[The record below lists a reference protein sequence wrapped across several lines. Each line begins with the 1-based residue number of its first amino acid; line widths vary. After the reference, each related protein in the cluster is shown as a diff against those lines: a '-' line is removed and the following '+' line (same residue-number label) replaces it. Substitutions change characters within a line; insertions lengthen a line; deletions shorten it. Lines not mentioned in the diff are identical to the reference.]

1 MSLRQSCY
9 GYLANNEGFVG
20 FVSLVVLCIKQPI
33 ARNLMNKTTEAQNRY
48 REYCVLVR
56 ARMKVTLVS
65 IDILLSV
72 NTSHLFATTIHVQ
85 YSKAYTSDSPSED
98 TEGLSSPR
106 FQGEVLGFP

>member
-1 MSLRQSCY
+1 MYIRFRASP
-9 GYLANNEGFVG
+9 
-20 FVSLVVLCIKQPI
+20 K
-33 ARNLMNKTTEAQNRY
+33 RNQLYRY

-85 YSKAYTSDSPSED
+85 YSKAYTSDSPSEH
-98 TEGLSSPR
+98 TA
-106 FQGEVLGFP
+106 

>member
-1 MSLRQSCY
+1 
-9 GYLANNEGFVG
+9 
-20 FVSLVVLCIKQPI
+20 
-33 ARNLMNKTTEAQNRY
+33 
-48 REYCVLVR
+48 
-56 ARMKVTLVS
+56 MKVTLVS